1 MEKNIEIDL
10 VDKYDLVERYNEKKT
25 SSNLIEYIIKQTR
38 FIRKKEKIKIIVNK
52 KCVLEQ
58 DCTKMIR
65 EGLKEEYNK
74 TLEQR
79 RSNNIKQ
86 MWLLILGVALLFL
99 STLITEDEIWKEILL
114 ISGWVPIW
122 EMIEV
127 ELFPDVDARI
137 ERRIIRR
144 LLKSEIVEK
153 NIKIEEIIK

>member
-1 MEKNIEIDL
+1 M
-10 VDKYDLVERYNEKKT
+10 
-25 SSNLIEYIIKQTR
+25 
-38 FIRKKEKIKIIVNK
+38 FIGKKEKIKIIINK
-52 KCVLEQ
+52 KCMLEQ

-99 STLITEDEIWKEILL
+99 STLITEDGIWKEILL

-153 NIKIEEIIK
+153 NIKIEEMIK